1 MTPTQLAT
9 LARAMGYDVEI
20 DATGGYG
27 VTRVL
32 LCEKTTT
39 TYEVGSSEPIVD
51 YIHKTVFR
59 PHEDAAQAWEVLCWL
74 LSQEPKNADKNDYCV
89 IEVTPTGVYA
99 MNYGHY
105 GTDGWA
111 MWFVPHNNT
120 PADLRRAIVEAA
132 VRVAEA
138 AA

>member
-59 PHEDAAQAWEVLCWL
+59 PHEDAAQALDVMAWL
-74 LSQEPKNADKNDYCV
+74 DSNHGIQIVRGEFRVYHGN
-89 IEVTPTGVYA
+89 TGRGYFE
-99 MNYGHY
+99 NHN
-105 GTDGWA
+105 GTMDSI
-111 MWFVPHNNT
+111 
-120 PADLRRAIVEAA
+120 RRAIVEAA

-138 AA
+138 T

>member
-59 PHEDAAQAWEVLCWL
+59 PHEDAAQAWEVLAWL
-74 LSQEPKNADKNDYCV
+74 MRAANSNAFRHGSVDLRPLSLV
-89 IEVTPTGVYA
+89 IGISITGDEGCAIYFD
-99 MNYGHY
+99 HD
-105 GTDGWA
+105 GTAAGI
-111 MWFVPHNNT
+111 
-120 PADLRRAIVEAA
+120 RRAIVEAA
-132 VRVAEA
+132 VMVAEA
-138 AA
+138 AD